1 MDPVEQRL
9 KQMKAVHLERKN
21 MVVAPPTWSV
31 RQCLDELRA
40 ARADCLLVV
49 DGARLV
55 GIFTERDVLKK
66 IVLEKGACDRP
77 VKEFMTRD
85 PRTIDESATVARA
98 VHEMH
103 EHGFRH
109 LPIMDARKN
118 PVGVVGQ
125 MDIVRFLAGE
135 YADKVL
141 NLPPVPD
148 QVPGAPEGG

>member
-1 MDPVEQRL
+1 MDPVERRV
-9 KQMKAVHLERKN
+9 KQMRAVHLERKG
-21 MVVAPPTWSV
+21 MVVAPPAWPV
-31 RQCLDELRA
+31 RRAIDALRA
-40 ARADCLLVV
+40 ARADCVLVV
-49 DGARLV
+49 DDARLV

-66 IVLEKGACDRP
+66 VVLEKGACDRP
-77 VKEFMTRD
+77 VRDFMTPD

-98 VHEMH
+98 IHEMH
-103 EHGFRH
+103 QHGFRH
-109 LPIMDARKN
+109 LPIVDARKN

-148 QVPGAPEGG
+148 QVPAAPDGG